1 MNEETACWLPGRT
14 GMHFVGGWSLM
25 RRRRKEI
32 EGYAATAI
40 CCWNFL
46 SGTAGRFNG
55 RPARDGSRS
64 PRRARTGS
72 AARLGVE
79 ERRFDEHRSGATRR
93 TMLSGR
99 GDGHNEEHPR
109 VWLDPVVP
117 AAFLDDRSSFGR
129 PCRAVDRISCACGG
143 TRVEQRTS
151 CCYLVR
157 NVYFISSYG
166 CYRAFYFS
174 FCKSTFLVRNA
185 AGIVFL

>member
-14 GMHFVGGWSLM
+14 GMHFVGGWSLT

-143 TRVEQRTS
+143 TRELFASTGD
-151 CCYLVR
+151 
-157 NVYFISSYG
+157 ISKRG
-166 CYRAFYFS
+166 MLILMLE
-174 FCKSTFLVRNA
+174 CK
-185 AGIVFL
+185 

>member
-1 MNEETACWLPGRT
+1 MLQPQFAAGISFQELPAGST
-14 GMHFVGGWSLM
+14 GV
-25 RRRRKEI
+25 RREMVRGALAEL
-32 EGYAATAI
+32 E
-40 CCWNFL
+40 
-46 SGTAGRFNG
+46 
-55 RPARDGSRS
+55 
-64 PRRARTGS
+64 
-72 AARLGVE
+72 LGVE
-79 ERRFDEHRSGATRR
+79 ERWFDEHRSGATRR

-157 NVYFISSYG
+157 NVYFIFSYG

>member
-1 MNEETACWLPGRT
+1 MKVMLQPQFAAGICKCFCPLLYVSDKTGAAGEAKPKCLCNLTSATVPAFQELPAGST
-14 GMHFVGGWSLM
+14 GV
-25 RRRRKEI
+25 RREMVRGALAEL
-32 EGYAATAI
+32 E
-40 CCWNFL
+40 
-46 SGTAGRFNG
+46 
-55 RPARDGSRS
+55 
-64 PRRARTGS
+64 
-72 AARLGVE
+72 LGVE

-99 GDGHNEEHPR
+99 GHNEEHPR

-157 NVYFISSYG
+157 NVYFIFSYG